1 MLPGAPDEAPL
12 YRFGR
17 AELDA
22 AAQELTIDG
31 KRAPLGARGVG
42 LLRMLIERRQA
53 AVSKHELLEKVWSGV
68 IVEENNLQVQIS
80 TLRRLL
86 GPHAIAT
93 IPGRGY
99 RFMLPLEGEPPDP
112 SEANG
117 TLRGPANG
125 EPMRRAA
132 NAGNLPVRLP
142 ELYGRHDESAAVQ
155 ALVQEHSLV
164 SIAGAAGIGKTR
176 LAMAVAAAM
185 ARECPDGAWLIE
197 LAAVNDPRLLVQSVA
212 QGMRLALP
220 GLREPIDELCAA
232 LHARRALLVL
242 DNCEHLIEDISTL
255 IARLLNDGEALRILA
270 TTQEALKLPEE
281 CVYRLSPLSV
291 PANAQVADPLS
302 YGAVRLL
309 FERVR
314 ALRPQFNID
323 SSNVEAVVDICRRL
337 DGLPLAIEL
346 AAARV
351 PMLGVMGVEERL
363 GERFHVLTGGSRVAP
378 KRHQTLRAALD
389 WSHALLDENERAV
402 YRRLGAFV
410 GSFSLEGAQELVAS
424 EDIDAWSALEYL
436 SSLVEKSLVIAEGEP
451 RPRYRM
457 LESTREHAL
466 EQLAGAG
473 ETYTWL
479 ARHAEVT
486 WHALQHYVKGRRTE
500 AILAEM
506 PNVRSAYEWARTTPQ
521 ARVEAVALA
530 TLPSMIV
537 AVRGAVQEARERLL
551 EVEPLVGD
559 DLPKPLVAQYWQ
571 WYARIGLGGRLPA
584 SRCVDALQR
593 AERMFSEL
601 GRERH
606 VHACRRHL
614 AEALLDAGD
623 LAGSAQALERARMM
637 EIEGWP
643 PVDTMRRMRVQGLWL
658 AKAGRTEEALHCSAL
673 ALEKAQD
680 TNIGRYQL
688 VLLDD
693 IARFHLEAGNA
704 HEAAERYSAL
714 VDRSRHAQA
723 GLTLSNAL
731 SGLIAALTAEKQL
744 DEAEAVAA
752 EAVPVLSRS
761 SILVARA
768 DILSLLMAQRGRHE
782 AAARLLGASEH
793 FRASCETPRDPVERR
808 CRADAMAFLA
818 GAVGQTQLR
827 EWMTAGAGAT
837 EAELVALLPSNAKAS
852 PR

>member
-1 MLPGAPDEAPL
+1 MPTGPPPDDNAPI

-17 AELDA
+17 AELDTV
-22 AAQELTIDG
+22 AQELTLDG

-42 LLRMLIERRQA
+42 LLCMLIERREA

-99 RFMLPLEGEPPDP
+99 RFMLPLEGEAD
-112 SEANG
+112 EVQDAAG
-117 TLRGPANG
+117 GARGLAAVEQP
-125 EPMRRAA
+125 RRSAS
-132 NAGNLPVRLP
+132 AGNLPVRLP
-142 ELYGRHDESAAVQ
+142 ELYGRQDESSAVQ
-155 ALVQEHSLV
+155 ALTQEHSLV
-164 SIAGAAGIGKTR
+164 SIVGAAGIGKTR
-176 LAMAVAAAM
+176 LGVAVAAAM
-185 ARECPDGAWLIE
+185 ARGCPDGAWLIE
-197 LAAVNDPRLLVQSVA
+197 LAAVNDPRLLVQSIA
-212 QGMRLALP
+212 QGMRLTLP

-232 LHARRALLVL
+232 LHDRRALLVL
-242 DNCEHLIEDISTL
+242 DNCEHMIDDISPL

-270 TTQEALKLPEE
+270 TTQEALKLPDEYI
-281 CVYRLSPLSV
+281 YRLSPLSI
-291 PANAQVADPLS
+291 PANAQVSDPLS

-314 ALRPQFNID
+314 ALRPQFSID
-323 SSNVEAVVDICRRL
+323 STNVEAVVDICRRL

-351 PMLGVMGVEERL
+351 PMLGVVGVEERL

-424 EDIDAWSALEYL
+424 DDIDAWSALEYL

-479 ARHAEVT
+479 ARHARVT
-486 WHALQHYVKGRRTE
+486 WHALQHYVKDRRTE

-506 PNVRSAYEWARTTPQ
+506 PNVRSAYEWARASPQ
-521 ARVEAVALA
+521 ARAEAVALA

-537 AVRGAVQEARERLL
+537 AVRGAVQEARQRLL

-571 WYARIGLGGRLPA
+571 WYGRIGLGGRLPA
-584 SRCVDALQR
+584 SRCVDALRR

-623 LAGSAQALERARMM
+623 LAGSAHALERAQAM
-637 EIEGWP
+637 ETEGWP
-643 PVDTMRRMRVQGLWL
+643 LVDTMRRMRVQGLWL
-658 AKAGRTEEALHCSAL
+658 AKAGRTEEALHCSSL
-673 ALEKAQD
+673 ALEKAQEA
-680 TNIGRYQL
+680 NIGRYQL

-693 IARFHLEAGNA
+693 IARFHLEAGDA

-731 SGLIAALTAEKQL
+731 SGLIAALTAKKRL

-752 EAVPVLSRS
+752 EAVPVLARG

-768 DILSLLMAQRGRHE
+768 DILAQLMAHRGFHE

-808 CRADAMAFLA
+808 CRADALA
-818 GAVGQTQLR
+818 LLEAAVDEAQLR
-827 EWMTAGAGAT
+827 EWIGAGARAT
-837 EAELVALLPSNAKAS
+837 ETELMALLA
-852 PR
+852 